1 MAASQVLVVEDEGII
16 AADIQDRLT
25 ALGYEV
31 PLTVSSGEE
40 ALEKI
45 PTFLPDVVL
54 MDIMLKGEIDGIDAA
69 AQIRERHNIPVIFL
83 TAHADQSTVN
93 RAKLTEP
100 FAYILK
106 PFEEREL
113 HTALEMTLH
122 RHQMDQERR
131 KEQDKKG
138 EELEKAV

>member
-83 TAHADQSTVN
+83 RLMPI
-93 RAKLTEP
+93 RAP
-100 FAYILK
+100 
-106 PFEEREL
+106 
-113 HTALEMTLH
+113 
-122 RHQMDQERR
+122 
-131 KEQDKKG
+131 
-138 EELEKAV
+138 